1 MDPYD
6 GICLTPRGGI
16 RRSFQGCWTRAFLLE
31 LGDLPHGGIKT
42 AMAFEGLA
50 LLVLGRYSQRAEP
63 AACEEG
69 GRLVALIWHGVAL
82 GDPLVSLTV
91 TRATGDALP
100 LLEVRLV
107 AVADPRARVSPEI
120 VGALGDLERC
130 LAWSWL

>member
-1 MDPYD
+1 MNATALLYRTLDTGHERLFPLSEVEP
-6 GICLTPRGGI
+6 GI
-16 RRSFQGCWTRAFLLE
+16 LE
-31 LGDLPHGGIKT
+31 QVRPLVQEGIKSGQPLHVG
-42 AMAFEGLA
+42 AD
-50 LLVLGRYSQRAEP
+50 YWI
-63 AACEEG
+63 AACEDG
-69 GRLVALIWHGVAL
+69 GRLVASIWHGAAL

-130 LAWSWL
+130 LAWSWLCA

>member
-1 MDPYD
+1 MNATALLYRVLDTGHERLSPLSEVEP
-6 GICLTPRGGI
+6 GI
-16 RRSFQGCWTRAFLLE
+16 LE
-31 LGDLPHGGIKT
+31 QVRPLVQEGIKNGQPLH
-42 AMAFEGLA
+42 AGAD
-50 LLVLGRYSQRAEP
+50 YWI
-63 AACEEG
+63 AACEDG

-107 AVADPRARVSPEI
+107 AVADPRARVSPEV

-130 LAWSWL
+130 LAWSWLCA

>member
-1 MDPYD
+1 M
-6 GICLTPRGGI
+6 
-16 RRSFQGCWTRAFLLE
+16 QE
-31 LGDLPHGGIKT
+31 GIKSGQPLHVG
-42 AMAFEGLA
+42 AD
-50 LLVLGRYSQRAEP
+50 YWI
-63 AACEEG
+63 AACEDG

-107 AVADPRARVSPEI
+107 AVADPRARVSPEV

-130 LAWSWL
+130 LAWSWLCA